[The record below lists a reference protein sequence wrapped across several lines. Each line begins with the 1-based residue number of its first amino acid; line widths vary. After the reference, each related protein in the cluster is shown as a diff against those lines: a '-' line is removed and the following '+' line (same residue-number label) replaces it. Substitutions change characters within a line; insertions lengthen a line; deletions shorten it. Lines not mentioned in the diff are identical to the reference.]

1 MTKLKVQSSRPTKAS
16 NASTVDQTFDL
27 PHPLQDLTGV
37 SLRVKPIPESVYDH
51 VMERDA
57 EIFERLAK
65 V

>member
-1 MTKLKVQSSRPTKAS
+1 MTKLKAQTSRSPKATNGS
-16 NASTVDQTFDL
+16 MVDQTFDL

-57 EIFERLAK
+57 EIFERLSK